1 MNNPY
6 FTTVGSYMNP
16 MNPQEQQGLN
26 PVFQNIAQQQ
36 ANQNMALQ
44 QGINLTN
51 QAGMTTEGKQAGVG
65 MDPMAMAMALR
76 GNKPDGATS
85 NFGARADMALNS
97 QASPMLQNQ
106 VSQLGS
112 STSNPFSNY
121 NMGTNG
127 WGNYG
132 E

>member
-1 MNNPY
+1 MNNNYLNQVAPY
-6 FTTVGSYMNP
+6 F
-16 MNPQEQQGLN
+16 QLQDQGLN

-44 QGINLTN
+44 QGMNLTN

-65 MDPMAMAMALR
+65 LDPMAMAQMLR
-76 GNKPDGATS
+76 NQPGTS
-85 NFGARADMALNS
+85 NFGARADMAMTS
-97 QASPMLQNQ
+97 QASPYLHNQ
-106 VSQLGS
+106 VNQLGS
-112 STSNPFSNY
+112 STSNPFSDY

>member
-1 MNNPY
+1 MDNKYFTQVAPY
-6 FTTVGSYMNP
+6 F
-16 MNPQEQQGLN
+16 QLQDQGLN

-44 QGINLTN
+44 QGMNLTN

-65 MDPMAMAMALR
+65 LDPMAMAQMLR
-76 GNKPDGATS
+76 NQPGTS
-85 NFGARADMALNS
+85 NFGARADMAMNS
-97 QASPMLQNQ
+97 QASPYLQSQ
-106 VSQLGS
+106 VNQLGS
-112 STSNPFSNY
+112 STSNPFSDY
-121 NMGTNG
+121 NMGING

>member
-1 MNNPY
+1 MDNNY
-6 FTTVGSYMNP
+6 FTTVNP
-16 MNPQEQQGLN
+16 YFAQQDQQGLN

-44 QGINLTN
+44 QGMNLTN
-51 QAGMTTEGKQAGVG
+51 QAGMTTQGKQAGVG
-65 MDPMAMAMALR
+65 ADQMAMAQMLR
-76 GNKPDGATS
+76 NQPGTS
-85 NFGARADMALNS
+85 NFGARADMAMNS
-97 QASPMLQNQ
+97 QASPYLQNQ
-106 VSQLGS
+106 VNQLGS
-112 STSNPFSNY
+112 STSNPFSDY

>member
-6 FTTVGSYMNP
+6 FTNVASYMTP
-16 MNPQEQQGLN
+16 VNPQEQQGLM

-36 ANQNMALQ
+36 QNQNAALAQ
-44 QGINLTN
+44 QNQLVQ
-51 QAGMTTEGKQAGVG
+51 QAGQTQQSGG
-65 MDPMAMAMALR
+65 MNPMAMAMALR
-76 GNKPDGATS
+76 NKKPDGATS

-97 QASPMLQNQ
+97 QASPYLQDQ
-106 VSQLGS
+106 VAQLGS

>member
-6 FTTVGSYMNP
+6 TSIFAPQSMQGGDMSPQMMNTSGRDGLQ
-16 MNPQEQQGLN
+16 NALNSQGGQL
-26 PVFQNIAQQQ
+26 AQQ
-36 ANQNMALQ
+36 ALSTGQ
-44 QGINLTN
+44 SP
-51 QAGMTTEGKQAGVG
+51 ASGVN
-65 MDPMAMAMALR
+65 PFALAQALR
-76 GNKPDGATS
+76 QGAPVGTGS
-85 NFGARADMALNS
+85 DMLGTLGARADMAMNS
-97 QASPMLQNQ
+97 QASPMLQDQ

-112 STSNPFSNY
+112 STSNPLSNY

>member
-6 FTTVGSYMNP
+6 FTNVGSYMQSLDPN
-16 MNPQEQQGLN
+16 ELAKLN
-26 PVFQNIAQQQ
+26 PSFQNIGNQQ
-36 ANQNMALQ
+36 ANQNMAMQ
-44 QGINLTN
+44 QANQLTQ
-51 QAGMTTEGKQAGVG
+51 QAGQTQQSGG
-65 MDPMAMAMALR
+65 MNPMAMAMALR
-76 GNKPDGATS
+76 GKAENPQSS

-97 QASPMLQNQ
+97 QASPMLQDQ

-112 STSNPFSNY
+112 STWNPLSNY

>member
-1 MNNPY
+1 MNPY
-6 FTTVGSYMNP
+6 IQQAQGLD
-16 MNPQEQQGLN
+16 QQGLA

-36 ANQNMALQ
+36 ATQNAAMNEQNQQVA
-44 QGINLTN
+44 
-51 QAGMTTEGKQAGVG
+51 QAGQTQNPTGFNNLAMAMMLRGKQAAQNS
-65 MDPMAMAMALR
+65 P
-76 GNKPDGATS
+76 

-97 QASPMLQNQ
+97 QASPYLQNQ

-112 STSNPFSNY
+112 STANPFSDY

>member
-1 MNNPY
+1 
-6 FTTVGSYMNP
+6 
-16 MNPQEQQGLN
+16 
-26 PVFQNIAQQQ
+26 
-36 ANQNMALQ
+36 
-44 QGINLTN
+44 
-51 QAGMTTEGKQAGVG
+51 
-65 MDPMAMAMALR
+65 MAMALR
-76 GNKPDGATS
+76 GNKKPDGTTS

-97 QASPMLQNQ
+97 QATPELQNQ

-112 STSNPFSNY
+112 NTWNPLSNY